1 MRRFCIICFYPYLCK
16 IEEIGVFEV
25 HIFNSVFKTKYI
37 VAFVLLMAV
46 AAFACHAHIGQN
58 FGMTE
63 KTDFPVKSNMFF
75 GDENTGVILIAPG
88 KVSQFGRFESAKELK
103 QRYNGVRQDK
113 ILLMEKSLIER
124 YIINVYTNHSIPY
137 YAEVCILLAQLIVM
151 YTFLTDGKKRILKV

>member
-1 MRRFCIICFYPYLCK
+1 MRRFGIICFYPYLCK
-16 IEEIGVFEV
+16 DEEIGIFEV

-46 AAFACHAHIGQN
+46 AAFVCSAHIGQN

-63 KTDFPVKSNMFF
+63 KTDFPVKSNIFF
-75 GDENTGVILIAPG
+75 GNENTDAMLIAPG

-103 QRYNGVRQDK
+103 QKYNGVRQDK
-113 ILLMEKSLIER
+113 ILHAEKSLIER
-124 YIINVYTNHSIPY
+124 YIINVHTNHSTTY
-137 YAEVCILLAQLIVM
+137 YAEVCILLAQLIVV

>member
-1 MRRFCIICFYPYLCK
+1 M
-16 IEEIGVFEV
+16 
-25 HIFNSVFKTKYI
+25 
-37 VAFVLLMAV
+37 AFVLLMAV
-46 AAFACHAHIGQN
+46 AAFACHAHLGQN

-63 KTDFPVKSNMFF
+63 KTDFPVKRNMFF
-75 GDENTGVILIAPG
+75 GYENTGVILIATG
-88 KVSQFGRFESAKELK
+88 KVSEFGRLESAKELK

-151 YTFLTDGKKRILKV
+151 YTFLTDGKKRILKVFFM